1 MKNIIWMNLFLNII
15 RCIIVYP
22 IGLIVFIITFIPAI
36 IDWAYSGDIYFVVV
50 ENLKEFHKYNLYPI
64 KRSYNVVDP
73 MDMFNKTLEKINRS

>member
-22 IGLIVFIITFIPAI
+22 IVLIVFIITFIPAI

-64 KRSYNVVDP
+64 KRSHIE
-73 MDMFNKTLEKINRS
+73 MKNRS